1 MSTLSHDEMLSIYL
15 NSAFVGQ
22 LWLDEERRFVFQY
35 NGTWLSDPDAI
46 PLSLSLPLQAEAF
59 DSPVGKSKARAFF
72 SNLLPEAELRS
83 NIAKRLG
90 LSEKNDFALLEAV
103 GGECAGAVTILPDGV
118 ELSGRVDYRELD
130 DDALNSLI
138 KDLPRRPMLAGEQG
152 IRLSLAGV
160 QNKLPVYY
168 DGRHIS
174 LPLGEAASSHIL
186 KPPIQHYTHTVENEA
201 FCMRLAHRL
210 ALPVPA
216 ITLLYKDTSLYLIDR
231 YDREIGGDGKVIRH
245 HQEDF
250 CQALGVAPD
259 IKYEKEGGPSLQACF
274 ELVRQNSIQPVI
286 DIRAMLDWVVFNYLI
301 GNADGHAKNISL
313 LLTAQGPVLAPFYD
327 LLSTAVY
334 PDLTDRLAMK
344 IGDEDRPNW
353 IIERRW
359 RQFAADVGVGFK
371 IVCETLLK
379 MSAGIHDEALA
390 EADAFYSEHA
400 HCEIVENIHA
410 VIEERCK
417 KINRL
422 GL

>member
-1 MSTLSHDEMLSIYL
+1 MNTPSHEEMLSVFL
-15 NSAFVGQ
+15 NSVLVGQ

-35 NGTWLSDPDAI
+35 NGAWLSDPDAI
-46 PLSLSLPLQAEAF
+46 PLSLSLPLQAEVF
-59 DSPVGKSKARAFF
+59 DDNKARAFF

-90 LSEKNDFALLEAV
+90 LSKKNDFALLEAV
-103 GGECAGAVTILPDGV
+103 GGECAGAVTILPKGV
-118 ELSGRVDYRELD
+118 ELSGKVDYQELD
-130 DDALNSLI
+130 DEALNSLI
-138 KDLPRRPMLAGEQG
+138 KDLPKRPMLAGEQD

-186 KPPIQHYTHTVENEA
+186 KSPIQHYPHTVENEV
-201 FCMRLAHRL
+201 FCMSLAHRL

-216 ITLLYKDTSLYLIDR
+216 ITLLHKDASLYLIDR
-231 YDREIGGDGKVIRH
+231 YDREISAEGKVIRH

-301 GNADGHAKNISL
+301 GNADAHAKNISL

-327 LLSTAVY
+327 LLSTAVC
-334 PDLTDRLAMK
+334 PDITDRLAMK
-344 IGDEDRPNW
+344 IGGEDRPNW

-359 RQFAADVGVGFK
+359 QQFSADVGVGFK
-371 IVCETLLK
+371 IVRETLLK

-390 EADAFYSEHA
+390 EADAFYNEHGY
-400 HCEIVENIHA
+400 CEIVEHIHA
-410 VIEERCK
+410 VIEERSK